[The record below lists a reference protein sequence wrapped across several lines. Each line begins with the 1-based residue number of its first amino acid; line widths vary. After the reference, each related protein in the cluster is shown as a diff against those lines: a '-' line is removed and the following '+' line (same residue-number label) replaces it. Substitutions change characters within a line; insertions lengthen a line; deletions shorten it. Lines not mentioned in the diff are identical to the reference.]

1 MGGGTSSSGNSGS
14 WEAGSDTFHLLH
26 VTKNFNASAGGSST
40 NGANRKIGRPGGV
53 ALCDKTNQT
62 VGVRGAF
69 FGYFLG
75 KQKVTRSQ
83 RQKVKAFIFQIN
95 LSLSLNYITEK
106 QFNINYYSTMYCIVK
121 GKGHIFASYNT
132 KAW

>member
-1 MGGGTSSSGNSGS
+1 VAELVAVADSGGGRRKLAHITI
-14 WEAGSDTFHLLH
+14 HLN
-26 VTKNFNASAGGSST
+26 VSAGGLST

-53 ALCDKTNQT
+53 AMCDKTNQT

-83 RQKVKAFIFQIN
+83 RQKVEAFIFQIN
-95 LSLSLNYITEK
+95 LSLSINYNTEK
-106 QFNINYYSTMYCIVK
+106 QFNINYYSTMYCIVQ
-121 GKGHIFASYNT
+121 GKGYIFASSNST
-132 KAW
+132 TW